1 MYAWLLS
8 LTMSLFAALSPVA
21 ILNALAPRPGVTQ
34 VADLSYADGPRH
46 EVDIYAPNP
55 VRPDAPIVV
64 FFYGG
69 GWEDGDRRIY
79 RFVGATLAA
88 HGVVAV
94 IPDYRV
100 YPAARFPDFIE
111 DGAHAVAWARLHAPA
126 YGADPARL
134 FLMGHSAGAQIA
146 TLLSLDATWLAK
158 VGLDPARDI
167 AGTIG
172 LAGPYDFLPLDT
184 PTLKAIFGPS
194 QTWARSQP
202 INYVTAHAPPMFLA
216 APRSDDSVDPGN
228 TRRLAARLRASGD
241 TVVERTYRFVGHR
254 TLMGAFAAPF
264 TFLAPVRADVLG
276 FIDARVAAIGGG

>member
-1 MYAWLLS
+1 MYAWFVS

-21 ILNALAPRPGVTQ
+21 MLNALAPRAGVMQ
-34 VADLSYADGPRH
+34 VAELAYADGPRH
-46 EVDIYAPNP
+46 GLDVYAPTPHRPGAP
-55 VRPDAPIVV
+55 VVV

-69 GWEDGDRRIY
+69 GWEDGDRGMY

-111 DGAHAVAWARLHAPA
+111 DGARAVAWARAHAPD
-126 YGADPARL
+126 YGGDPAKL

-146 TLLSLDATWLAK
+146 TLLSLDPTWLAR
-158 VGLDPARDI
+158 VGLDPARDL

-172 LAGPYDFLPLDT
+172 LAGPYDFLPLET
-184 PTLKAIFGPS
+184 PVLKAIFGPS

-216 APRSDDSVDPGN
+216 APGWDDSVDPGN
-228 TRRLAARLRASGD
+228 TRRLAARLRASGGI
-241 TVVERTYRFVGHR
+241 VVERSYQFVGHR
-254 TLMGAFAAPF
+254 TLLGAFAAPF
-264 TFLAPVRADVLG
+264 TFLAPVRAEVLS
-276 FIDARVAAIGGG
+276 FIDARATALGGG